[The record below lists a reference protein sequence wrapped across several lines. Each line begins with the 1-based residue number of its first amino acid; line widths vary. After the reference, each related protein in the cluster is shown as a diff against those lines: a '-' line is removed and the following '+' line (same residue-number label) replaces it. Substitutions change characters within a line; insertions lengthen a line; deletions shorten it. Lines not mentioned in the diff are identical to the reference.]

1 MTVAYPAGDVGLA
14 RDEPTIY
21 TDIRALVDAINAP
34 ISKSTYIYAAPLTG
48 ATVTILDT
56 QDRAVIEPAG
66 TIAALTVVLPTASAA
81 YDGKVVNICST
92 QIVTTLTLSATA
104 GTIVG
109 GGTAMAVGVGQDY
122 VCRGSTAKWYRCR

>member
-1 MTVAYPAGDVGLA
+1 MTVAYVTGDVGLA
-14 RDEPTIY
+14 RDEPAIITAIN
-21 TDIRALVDAINAP
+21 TVIDAINAP
-34 ISKSTYIYAAPLTG
+34 KSSPNYIYATPLTA

-56 QDRAVIEPAG
+56 QDRAIIEPAG

-109 GGTAMAVGVGQDY
+109 GGTSMAVGVGQNY
-122 VCRGSTAKWYRCR
+122 VCRGSTAKWYRSN